1 MRILIAAVSFAAL
14 VFSGNLALAA
24 DAVAPASAPQASE
37 VELEFWRSIKDNRVE
52 ELTAYLNKYPNGAF
66 RTLALA
72 RIAAIQKGS
81 TTTATA
87 NPTAAAA
94 PSAIKD
100 AANQASEEQ
109 IDLERDQ
116 RLDVQRRLDG
126 LGFDTRVSGKFDEDT
141 RYSLKR
147 WQTARGY
154 PATGYLNNVQYK
166 ALLSEVVSTRVA
178 ATNNSDDEP
187 ARRRS
192 LATNSRRYNSSG
204 GSGGRGGDGMDGPG
218 AFLGHVVGGLFGR

>member
-14 VFSGNLALAA
+14 VFSGDLALAA
-24 DAVAPASAPQASE
+24 DAAAPASAPQASE

-66 RTLALA
+66 KALALA
-72 RIAAIQKGS
+72 RLAAIQKGS
-81 TTTATA
+81 TATTPS
-87 NPTAAAA
+87 PTPAAA
-94 PSAIKD
+94 PSSIKD

-109 IDLERDQ
+109 IDLDKDQ

-126 LGFDTRVSGKFDEDT
+126 LGFDTRVSGKFDDDT

-154 PATGYLNNVQYK
+154 PATGYLNKLQHK
-166 ALLSEVVSTRVA
+166 ALLSEVVSTRVVA
-178 ATNNSDDEP
+178 KDDSDDEP

-192 LATNSRRYNSSG
+192 AANNSRRYRSSDG
-204 GSGGRGGDGMDGPG
+204 GGGRGGDGMDMPG

>member
-1 MRILIAAVSFAAL
+1 MRFLIAAVSFAAL
-14 VFSGNLALAA
+14 VFSSNLALAA
-24 DAVAPASAPQASE
+24 DAASPAPQASE

-66 RTLALA
+66 KSLALA

-81 TTTATA
+81 ATTP
-87 NPTAAAA
+87 NPTQAAA
-94 PSAIKD
+94 PSITKD
-100 AANQASEEQ
+100 VANQASEEQ
-109 IDLERDQ
+109 IDLDKDQ
-116 RLDVQRRLDG
+116 RLDVQRRLTG
-126 LGFDTRVSGKFDEDT
+126 LGFDTRVSGKFDDDT

-154 PATGYLNNVQYK
+154 PATGYLNKLQHQ

-178 ATNNSDDEP
+178 ATNDSDDEP

-192 LATNSRRYNSSG
+192 LANNSRRYHSNG
-204 GSGGRGGDGMDGPG
+204 GGGGRGGDSMDVPG

>member
-14 VFSGNLALAA
+14 VFSGNLVLAA

-66 RTLALA
+66 KTLALA

-81 TTTATA
+81 ATTTP
-87 NPTAAAA
+87 NPTQAAALSITKA
-94 PSAIKD
+94 VAD
-100 AANQASEEQ
+100 QASEDQ
-109 IDLERDQ
+109 IDLDKDQ

-126 LGFDTRVSGKFDEDT
+126 LGFDTRVSGKFDDDT

-154 PATGYLNNVQYK
+154 PATGYLNNLQHR

-178 ATNNSDDEP
+178 ATNDSDEEP

-192 LATNSRRYNSSG
+192 LATNRSRYHSSG
-204 GSGGRGGDGMDGPG
+204 GGGGRGGDGMDGPG